1 VATGSLPTQRDDL
14 EVGGMRDATPG
25 GEAGDF
31 RSSRL
36 RVELLETALRFL
48 GVRQCPFMQDVHI
61 DPLAVMVAA
70 VEGQPGLWVGV
81 LSGGSIIESS
91 AAGAASSTGIL
102 DEDLL
107 LGIAAGAG
115 SPVRARASAGER
127 NEVDHRSR

>member
-1 VATGSLPTQRDDL
+1 
-14 EVGGMRDATPG
+14 
-25 GEAGDF
+25 
-31 RSSRL
+31 
-36 RVELLETALRFL
+36 
-48 GVRQCPFMQDVHI
+48 MQDINI

-107 LGIAAGAG
+107 LGIATGAAIRYERER
-115 SPVRARASAGER
+115 PRAEK
-127 NEVDHRSR
+127 